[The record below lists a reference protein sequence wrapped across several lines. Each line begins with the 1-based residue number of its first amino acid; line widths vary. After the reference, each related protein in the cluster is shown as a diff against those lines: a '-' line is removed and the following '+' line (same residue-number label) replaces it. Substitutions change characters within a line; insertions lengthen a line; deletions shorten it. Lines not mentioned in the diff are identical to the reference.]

1 MTHLR
6 MAIETGRKRSSLV
19 NADVG
24 AVCAIASDVVLGW
37 EHLSRYTGT

>member
-1 MTHLR
+1 MTDLR
-6 MAIETGRKRSSLV
+6 EAIETGRKRSSLV

-24 AVCAIASDVVLGW
+24 AFCSIASDVVLEW